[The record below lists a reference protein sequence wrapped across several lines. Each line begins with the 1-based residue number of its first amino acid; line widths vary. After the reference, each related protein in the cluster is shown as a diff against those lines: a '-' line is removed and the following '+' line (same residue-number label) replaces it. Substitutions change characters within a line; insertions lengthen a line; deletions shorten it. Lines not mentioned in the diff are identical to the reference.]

1 MPKGNAY
8 KTATL
13 QSNLIDNG
21 NTFLALFSTNP
32 GADGSGTEVVYDGY
46 ERKAITWGTPAING
60 SVGEIKNTTL
70 IEFTVVPTSTGVIAA
85 YAAVMSAQTVGQGNV
100 IYYGALGAN
109 YPLIQGVKPTLPIA
123 SLTVTET

>member
-46 ERKAITWGTPAING
+46 GRKAITWGTPAING
-60 SVGEIKNTTL
+60 SVGEIKNTNL
-70 IEFTVVPTSTGVIAA
+70 IEFAVVPTSTGVIAA